1 MSGPGGSRLRELLR
15 RLPREEDGNAVIE
28 FIGMSVLLLVPLVY
42 LTLTFFTI
50 QGAAFAAEGAA
61 RDAGRI
67 ISTGGDSSRQAAELA
82 ARLAFE
88 DFDLGLDS
96 PPALAVECEANPCS
110 TPGARVHV
118 TVSTRVTLP
127 LINTGLAHTV
137 GAVVPIEGRA
147 VVVVDRFRMQG

>member
-1 MSGPGGSRLRELLR
+1 VSIPGTSRLRELLR
-15 RLPREEDGNAVIE
+15 RLPHEDHGNAVIE
-28 FIGMSVLLLVPLVY
+28 FIGMAVLLLIPLVY
-42 LTLTFFTI
+42 LMLTFFTI

-61 RDAGRI
+61 REAGRI
-67 ISTGGDSSRQAAELA
+67 LSTGGESRTAELA
-82 ARLAFE
+82 AGLAFE

-96 PPALAVECEANPCS
+96 PPALDVECEANPCS

-147 VVVVDRFRMQG
+147 VVVVDRFRVQE